1 MRRRNNHFLEQLKQ
15 RREAAK
21 STEEPVPEAPQPE
34 ELPTDPTIRSELLA
48 DELRDVRQ
56 ELERE
61 REARQLA
68 ERRAEQQARPASLGD
83 FLRAQQ
89 VSKRR
94 TWR

>member
-1 MRRRNNHFLEQLKQ
+1 MPGKFIENLERKK
-15 RREAAK
+15 REAAK
-21 STEEPVPEAPQPE
+21 STPEPPPQ
-34 ELPTDPTIRSELLA
+34 LPTDPAIRSELLA

-61 REARQLA
+61 RAARQQA

-83 FLRAQQ
+83 FLRVKQ

>member
-1 MRRRNNHFLEQLKQ
+1 MTPRNDNYLAQLRKRQ
-15 RREAAK
+15 EAAK
-21 STEEPVPEAPQPE
+21 STEDPVPEAPEPE

-61 REARQLA
+61 RKARQQA
-68 ERRAEQQARPASLGD
+68 ERRAEQQARPSSLGD
-83 FLRAQQ
+83 VLREEQRD
-89 VSKRR
+89 KRK